1 MTPIVHRMKYIIL
14 NLIAL
19 FLLPF
24 AQLYAEDDGGKLRI
38 MVIAG
43 HPDDAEYKA
52 GGTAVKWA
60 KLGRHVKLVLATN
73 GDLSDRKGTREEIA
87 ARREAEVIACVR
99 KLGVTAQVLDIP
111 DGELVCKRRP
121 KSAAFTSGQQRWRP
135 VVRLGDR
142 DGEEKGEQFSSFPKD
157 GAEDF
162 GNRKDD
168 LAVRDIEAN

>member
-1 MTPIVHRMKYIIL
+1 MKHIIL

-24 AQLYAEDDGGKLRI
+24 AQLHAEDDGGKLRI
-38 MVIAG
+38 MVIGG

-60 KLGRHVKLVLATN
+60 KLGRHVKLVSATN

-87 ARREAEVIACVR
+87 ARREAEVIACAR

-121 KSAAFTSGQQRWRP
+121 KSAAGKRP
-135 VVRLGDR
+135 
-142 DGEEKGEQFSSFPKD
+142 
-157 GAEDF
+157 
-162 GNRKDD
+162 
-168 LAVRDIEAN
+168 